1 MAIINFRKTD
11 FLPAQEPFSALEKK
25 VIITVDG
32 PAASGKGTLA
42 KKLADR
48 MGYAYLDT
56 GALYRAVAMA
66 TLEIGGDPS
75 FYADVAPALDIIRRN
90 LTAELLANPSLRTPE
105 VSEAAS
111 KVATHP
117 EVRQALLDYQ
127 RHFAHNPPDYV
138 GGTVLDG
145 RDIGT
150 VVCPDADIKLFITAS
165 VEERA
170 KRRFTELAATRSD
183 VTFDKVL
190 SDLKARD
197 ERDSTRKVA
206 PTLAAE
212 DAYILDTTGLNPSE
226 TLEEAIAVI
235 RAKFLSETNDN
246 GNAVAN
252 TGTKPVAA
260 PQKNAV

>member
-11 FLPAQEPFSALEKK
+11 FLPSQEPFSALQKK
-25 VIITVDG
+25 TIITVDG

-48 MGYAYLDT
+48 LGYAYLDT

-90 LTAELLANPSLRTPE
+90 LTPELLANPSLRTPE

-111 KVATHP
+111 KVAAHP

-138 GGTVLDG
+138 GGAVLDG

-150 VVCPDADIKLFITAS
+150 VVCPDADIKFFITAS

-170 KRRFTELAATRSD
+170 KRRFAELHAIHGEAI
-183 VTFDKVL
+183 TFDKVL
-190 SDLKARD
+190 SDLKSRD
-197 ERDSTRKVA
+197 QRDSTRKVA

-212 DAYILDTTGLNPSE
+212 DAYILDTTGLNPAE

-235 RAKFLSETNDN
+235 RAKFLAETNDN
-246 GNAVAN
+246 AN
-252 TGTKPVAA
+252 KPAGT
-260 PQKNAV
+260 QKNAI